1 MASRSSRAFTAV
13 VRKTGVSPYVE
24 VPAAVSRAFAA
35 HARAGRIRTA
45 GTLEGVSIRATL
57 VPVAGGRH
65 RLYVHGGM
73 RSAAGVDVGDR
84 VRLVLRPLAA
94 DQVTVPRD
102 LAAALRS
109 TRRARSAFDAL
120 AASHRRSLVRFVD
133 DARTVATRARRI
145 ERTVEHVLD
154 PSRPFTGRAT
164 RESASGRLWTCPRCG
179 NAFVNRNQWHSCRRH
194 DLDAPFAGKPPEIR
208 ALFDRF
214 RDMVEA
220 CGPVRLQPYRDHVA
234 FMVRVRFAGATPR
247 ARWLDLGFWLTRR
260 VESPR
265 FHRIETLYPG
275 VHVHRLRVTRPDQLD
290 AELGRWIRESYA
302 VGCRK
307 HLVKR

>member
-1 MASRSSRAFTAV
+1 MPSSSSRAFTAV
-13 VRKTGVSPYVE
+13 VRKAGVNSYVE
-24 VPAAVSRAFAA
+24 VPVAVSRAFAA
-35 HARAGRIRTA
+35 HARGGHIRTT

-57 VPVAGGRH
+57 VPVAGSRH

-84 VRLVLRPLAA
+84 VRFVLRPLASDEVA
-94 DQVTVPRD
+94 VPRD

-109 TRRARSAFDAL
+109 TRRARAAFDAS
-120 AASHRRSLVRFVD
+120 AVSHRRALVRFVD
-133 DARTVATRARRI
+133 DARTPATRAQRI
-145 ERTVEHVLD
+145 DRTVAHVLD
-154 PSRPFTGRAT
+154 PSRPFTARA
-164 RESASGRLWTCPRCG
+164 ASKPAAGRLWTCPRCG

-194 DLDAPFAGKPPEIR
+194 DLAAPFAGKPPEIR

-234 FMVRVRFAGATPR
+234 FMVKVRFAGATPKT
-247 ARWLDLGFWLTRR
+247 RWLDLGFWLTRR
-260 VESPR
+260 VDSPR

-275 VHVHRLRVTRPDQLD
+275 AHVHRLRVTRLDQLD
-290 AELGRWIRESYA
+290 AELARWIREAYA
-302 VGCRK
+302 VGRRE
-307 HLVKR
+307 HLARR